1 MISALSYILNWPG
14 SLLLLL
20 ASRWILPHL
29 KWAICVCVC
38 VWVCVWESAERKR
51 KIPQNA
57 RGKIYWKSQCV
68 FSYGQL
74 HIVRNTF
81 STKCISIYS
90 ATKISPSQP
99 CQYIWWSLLIVRLH
113 IKESSTQRFGSSVDV
128 ILWWVTWVFS
138 FSTCGTLILNL
149 ELYILS
155 TTVT

>member
-1 MISALSYILNWPG
+1 MISALSYILTDLVLFYFFWLVG
-14 SLLLLL
+14 EFYLIWSEQY
-20 ASRWILPHL
+20 
-29 KWAICVCVC
+29 VCVC
-38 VWVCVWESAERKR
+38 LSVCVWESAERKR

-113 IKESSTQRFGSSVDV
+113 LKESPTQRFGSSVDV
-128 ILWWVTWVFS
+128 ILWWGKWVFS
-138 FSTCGTLILNL
+138 FSTCDTLILNL